1 MLTLSMRLAIGL
13 RTLLHYAPTNILLR
27 WLRTRN
33 GLKWGVPFMTL
44 GAAYLLASVA
54 LGALIRNGGAG
65 WLNVL
70 VLLCMWDGV
79 KLAAFGPLSLV
90 LLTRVRIRE
99 HRNRPVGGR
108 APSPAFAYEQRERS
122 RLRVSAT
129 CHLTVQ
135 RSLSRGRDFA
145 GPLLTRPAQAQ
156 ECRPKPIECL
166 GNSHWV

>member
-33 GLKWGVPFMTL
+33 GLKWGAPFMML
-44 GAAYLLASVA
+44 GAAYLLASIA
-54 LGALIRNGGAG
+54 LGDLIRDGSAG

-79 KLAAFGPLSLV
+79 KLATFGPLSLV

-99 HRNRPVGGR
+99 HRNRARDEVNSV
-108 APSPAFAYEQRERS
+108 A
-122 RLRVSAT
+122 VDD
-129 CHLTVQ
+129 VQ
-135 RSLSRGRDFA
+135 
-145 GPLLTRPAQAQ
+145 
-156 ECRPKPIECL
+156 
-166 GNSHWV
+166 